1 LHVIG
6 LTGGIG
12 AGKSAVA
19 AVLQRLGA
27 HVIDAD
33 REGHEAYAPGTMG
46 WHRIIAMFGED
57 LLTDDSHIDRRKLGQ
72 LVFGSPQALAWLNSA
87 IHPLIRERI
96 KGKLDGL
103 KDGGCRVAVIDAAV
117 LVQAGWDDLTDEV
130 WTVKVPI
137 EVATERVAS
146 SRGLMAWEVRGR
158 IEAQQE
164 MVRQAEARA
173 DVVIDNAGTLEELQA
188 KVEQLWNER
197 NLPKGG
203 THD

>member
-1 LHVIG
+1 MHVIG

-33 REGHEAYAPGTMG
+33 REGHAAYAPGTMG
-46 WHRIIAMFGED
+46 WRRIIAMFGED

-72 LVFGSPQALAWLNSA
+72 LVFSSPQALAWLNSA
-87 IHPLIRERI
+87 LHPLIRGRI
-96 KGKLDGL
+96 ESKLDGL
-103 KDGGCRVAVIDAAV
+103 KREGREVAVIDAAV
-117 LVQAGWDDLTDEV
+117 LVQAGWDDLADEV
-130 WTVKVPI
+130 WTVKAPVDL
-137 EVATERVAS
+137 VAERVAS
-146 SRGLMAWEVRGR
+146 ARGLKTWEVRGR

-173 DVVIDNAGTLEELQA
+173 DVVIENSGTLEELQE
-188 KVEQLWNER
+188 KVEQLWTER
-197 NLPKGG
+197 NLAKGG